1 MKDKLGGK
9 IMTHSDQNQI
19 AFSQRT
25 AMKIKKQKINKSL
38 SKKGKL
44 KFEDYKYC
52 REGTQLKDKINKL
65 YWKIKQIWIALDKVI
80 KNS

>member
-1 MKDKLGGK
+1 
-9 IMTHSDQNQI
+9 
-19 AFSQRT
+19 
-25 AMKIKKQKINKSL
+25 MKIKKQKTNKSL

-44 KFEDYKYC
+44 KFEDYRYC
-52 REGTQLKDKINKL
+52 QEGTQLEDKINKL